1 MDASVFAM
9 YTDRNLWHDC
19 QAELMGS
26 VLISKAVFRVAVKQ
40 KYLPS
45 LCAVTVSLES
55 QEQTVLWAGKT
66 SGKTPDKLF
75 V

>member
-9 YTDRNLWHDC
+9 YTDRNLGHDC

-26 VLISKAVFRVAVKQ
+26 VLISKTVFRAAVKQ

-45 LCAVTVSLES
+45 LCAQSLRPVGLES
-55 QEQTVLWAGKT
+55 QEQTVL
-66 SGKTPDKLF
+66 
-75 V
+75 